1 MAEAGAGAKRLSFGD
16 VTNHGAGA
24 TVTAGTAKHL
34 ALVAAAAREP
44 SAGALGAAAASV
56 AARAEERFGK
66 VLEVGREQGPTGG
79 GAALGRLKGQFRS
92 LKAEFQELDTKE
104 AFLDALQEG
113 RPDGTELGVL
123 QVAREGACESATEL
137 RAAKTANAQLRE
149 ELEDLICRVCDGHRE
164 HEEVRARL
172 EAALG
177 ELRECDER
185 RTALEAEYG
194 AQGSDAAVIEVQLA
208 ELERREVETATEV
221 GAYEAEAERRA
232 GECRE
237 LEGRVARLEAEVEA
251 AEEAA
256 AEARERVTQGERL
269 QESLAWADALGGVV
283 EDISGLRLLE
293 RGDGLLKLGVRTY
306 PAPPPNTWE
315 YCRALEGLPPAEHVL
330 TLRTEP
336 GSERLAA
343 CELSPPGVPL
353 TDVLV
358 PILGAAQGVGSQ
370 SPLSEV
376 VREVQA
382 RVAAHLTR
390 EALLKA
396 LAVSRPV
403 RWGTASRLLRESHV
417 SVSFPGGVEAI
428 LDVPLWWPDCGAGIQ
443 LVGVEGQA
451 VEWARRK
458 RIQEA
463 LEAKMPAL
471 RILSLA
477 RFAEEVE
484 AAIKATP

>member
-1 MAEAGAGAKRLSFGD
+1 ML
-16 VTNHGAGA
+16 
-24 TVTAGTAKHL
+24 
-34 ALVAAAAREP
+34 
-44 SAGALGAAAASV
+44 
-56 AARAEERFGK
+56 
-66 VLEVGREQGPTGG
+66 
-79 GAALGRLKGQFRS
+79 
-92 LKAEFQELDTKE
+92 
-104 AFLDALQEG
+104 
-113 RPDGTELGVL
+113 
-123 QVAREGACESATEL
+123 
-137 RAAKTANAQLRE
+137 
-149 ELEDLICRVCDGHRE
+149 
-164 HEEVRARL
+164 
-172 EAALG
+172 
-177 ELRECDER
+177 
-185 RTALEAEYG
+185 
-194 AQGSDAAVIEVQLA
+194 
-208 ELERREVETATEV
+208 ATEV

-293 RGDGLLKLGVRTY
+293 RGDGLLKLGVRTH
-306 PAPPPNTWE
+306 PAPPPDHWE

-330 TLRTEP
+330 TLRTAP
-336 GSERLAA
+336 GSEALVA

-353 TDVLV
+353 T
-358 PILGAAQGVGSQ
+358 
-370 SPLSEV
+370 EV

-463 LEAKMPAL
+463 VEAKMQGL
-471 RILSLA
+471 R
-477 RFAEEVE
+477 R
-484 AAIKATP
+484 